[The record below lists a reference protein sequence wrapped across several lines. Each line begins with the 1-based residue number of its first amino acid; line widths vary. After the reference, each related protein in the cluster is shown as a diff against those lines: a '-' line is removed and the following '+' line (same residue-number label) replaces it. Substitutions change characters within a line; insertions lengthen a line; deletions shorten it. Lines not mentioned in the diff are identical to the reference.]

1 MDFQWISRKILVFFV
16 DPTSSGPISEL
27 RGSGEKK
34 WGIVSREK
42 VVCCRFMMF
51 LKCFEHFKADF
62 GRSYYLFPDLS
73 SEATH
78 LVTSSDVKIKN

>member
-1 MDFQWISRKILVFFV
+1 MDFQWISRKIPVVFV

-34 WGIVSREK
+34 WGIASREK

-51 LKCFEHFKADF
+51 LERFEHFKNDF
-62 GRSYYLFPDLS
+62 GRSYFFFVDLS
-73 SEATH
+73 SDATQ
-78 LVTSSDVKIKN
+78 LVTSSDMPK